1 MSKRT
6 YFLIAGGII
15 LATLALTL
23 AVLPQLPSQVPVHW
37 NAHNQIDQYGSKWT
51 LVALLPGIMAGTICL
66 MAVLPWLSPRR
77 FQVDEPRHLYLALM
91 DILLVFLAYFQV
103 LMIVAALGRPLNMTR
118 ATFGGICLLFAVMG
132 AVLPRLPRNFY
143 VGIRTPWTIADERVW
158 KATHRFAGKAM
169 MAAGVLA
176 FVLAMVQ
183 TSIWPSMVLIM
194 AAALAPVIHSLVF
207 YKQLE
212 RHGQV

>member
-103 LMIVAALGRPLNMTR
+103 LMIVAALGRPLHLR
-118 ATFGGICLLFAVMG
+118 AGITLPPVRGVNLAPGPAFIWWELTLG
-132 AVLPRLPRNFY
+132 A
-143 VGIRTPWTIADERVW
+143 TIALL
-158 KATHRFAGKAM
+158 G
-169 MAAGVLA
+169 
-176 FVLAMVQ
+176 
-183 TSIWPSMVLIM
+183 
-194 AAALAPVIHSLVF
+194 AAALIASRAPRLRAAHGTIAIRALSLALALLGAATIVRSF
-207 YKQLE
+207 
-212 RHGQV
+212 RTA

>member
-1 MSKRT
+1 
-6 YFLIAGGII
+6 
-15 LATLALTL
+15 
-23 AVLPQLPSQVPVHW
+23 
-37 NAHNQIDQYGSKWT
+37 DQYGSKWT